1 MPAPQPS
8 MVPPDRPA
16 AVTRIARRRALPGH
30 ERAYEDLVREMF
42 AVMAQRPGFRGADLI
57 PPERAGEDY
66 QVVVNFATES
76 DLAGWDES
84 ADRRAIF
91 KRMREH
97 AEGDPEHRRLTGL
110 EAWFAGPVL
119 PASGPPPRAKM
130 AVITWLGIWPLASF
144 FIYFLTPVLQRA
156 GLPFLLTTAINVA
169 LIVVVM
175 TYVVAPRLT
184 RLLRGW
190 LTPTARR

>member
-1 MPAPQPS
+1 MPAPQPPS
-8 MVPPDRPA
+8 VPSDRPA
-16 AVTRIARRRALPGH
+16 AVTRIARRRALSGH

-42 AVMAQRPGFRGADLI
+42 TLMARHPGFRGADLI

-84 ADRRAIF
+84 SDRRAIF
-91 KRMREH
+91 QRMREH
-97 AEGDPEHRRLTGL
+97 AEGDPQHRRLTGL

-130 AVITWLGIWPLASF
+130 AVVTWLGIWPLASL
-144 FIYFLTPVLQRA
+144 FIYFLTPVWQRL
-156 GLPFLLTTAINVA
+156 GLPFLLITAINVT
-169 LIVVVM
+169 LIVVTM
-175 TYVVAPRLT
+175 TYLVAPRLT
-184 RLLRGW
+184 RLLKGW
-190 LTPTARR
+190 LNPPVR